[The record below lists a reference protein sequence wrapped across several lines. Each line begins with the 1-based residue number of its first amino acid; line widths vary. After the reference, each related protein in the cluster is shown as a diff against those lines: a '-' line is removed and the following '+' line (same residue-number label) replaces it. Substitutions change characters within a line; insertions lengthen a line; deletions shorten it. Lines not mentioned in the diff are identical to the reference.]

1 MCIFVQYRYHQFNRS
16 FLFLKGAQEVFREL
30 PYVYVEP
37 HELKNVAQHGGK
49 LANDFSRLLLSNSS

>member
-1 MCIFVQYRYHQFNRS
+1 MVKIRIKLSYLQF
-16 FLFLKGAQEVFREL
+16 FKGAQEVFREL

-49 LANDFSRLLLSNSS
+49 LNQKVNFLTLFFYLLHEA